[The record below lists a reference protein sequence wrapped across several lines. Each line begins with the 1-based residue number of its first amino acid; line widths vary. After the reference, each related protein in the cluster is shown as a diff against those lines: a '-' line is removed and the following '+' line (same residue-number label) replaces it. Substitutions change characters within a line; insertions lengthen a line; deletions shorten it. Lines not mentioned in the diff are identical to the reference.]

1 MYAYGPQIAA
11 GMAIAATGTPQSTTQ
26 APSPARPV
34 AVAQIAETLHAPCT
48 CADWRV
54 RAELAVD
61 EAFNRMLDLMASGV
75 GQWEASWAIWRA
87 GT

>member
-1 MYAYGPQIAA
+1 MYGYGPQVAA
-11 GMAIAATGTPQSTTQ
+11 SMAVAATGTPQSTNP
-26 APSPARPV
+26 APSPTRPV

-75 GQWEASWAIWRA
+75 GQWEASREVW
-87 GT
+87 GTT

>member
-1 MYAYGPQIAA
+1 MYGIGPQVAA
-11 GMAIAATGTPQSTTQ
+11 GMAIAVTGTPQSTTP

-61 EAFNRMLDLMASGV
+61 EAFNRMLDLMASGM
-75 GQWEASWAIWRA
+75 GQWDASREVF
-87 GT
+87 GG